1 MKREATVV
9 NVNGKLMAE
18 IVRTE
23 ACGQC
28 RACDFGR
35 KQKLLYP
42 LPTGQYREGD
52 VVTLSVSD
60 RALTRATLLAY
71 GLPFLC
77 LFAGLLVGDL
87 AFRAEWAQAL
97 TAIAFLAAGC
107 AYIAATEKK
116 RRRSGKYACQAHSP
130 EDEAEDGQA

>member
-28 RACDFGR
+28 HACDFGR
-35 KQKLLYP
+35 KQKLHYP
-42 LPTGQYREGD
+42 LPAGQYSEGD
-52 VVTLSVSD
+52 VVTLEVSD

-77 LFAGLLVGDL
+77 LLAGLFAGGLL
-87 AFRAEWAQAL
+87 FRAEWAQAL
-97 TAIAFLAAGC
+97 TAVVFLAGGC
-107 AYIAATEKK
+107 AYIALTEKK
-116 RRRSGKYACQAHSP
+116 RRKNGKYACQTHS
-130 EDEAEDGQA
+130 AEEKSK

>member
-28 RACDFGR
+28 HACDFGR

-42 LPTGQYREGD
+42 LPAGQYREGD

-60 RALTRATLLAY
+60 HALTRATLLAY

-77 LFAGLLVGDL
+77 LFAGLLVGSL

-97 TAIAFLAAGC
+97 TAIAFLAGGC
-107 AYIAATEKK
+107 AYLAVTEKK
-116 RRRSGKYACQAHSP
+116 RRKNGKYACQAHSS
-130 EDEAEDGQA
+130 DQAQA